1 MQSKNYPAMM
11 LAQKH
16 GYEFC
21 GYNDRYYPN
30 QDIALVF
37 GRSI

>member
-1 MQSKNYPAMM
+1 MQSKNHPAMM
-11 LAQKH
+11 LAQKY

-21 GYNDRYYPN
+21 GYNDRYYSN

-37 GRSI
+37 MRAV